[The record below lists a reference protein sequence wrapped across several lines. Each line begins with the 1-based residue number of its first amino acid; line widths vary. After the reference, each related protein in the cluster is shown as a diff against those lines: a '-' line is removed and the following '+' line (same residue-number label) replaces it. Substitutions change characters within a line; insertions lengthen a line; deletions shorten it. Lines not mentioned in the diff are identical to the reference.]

1 MQVVIAYVTPEDR
14 RERIYVCD
22 AVRLR
27 DDVLECCHVAKIR
40 YFALT
45 GILAIVSVVTGD
57 TLSVSALEE
66 FLASE
71 AMVTAQ

>member
-22 AVRLR
+22 TVRLR
-27 DDVLECCHVAKIR
+27 DEVLVCCHGAKIR
-40 YFALT
+40 CFALT
-45 GILAIVSVVTGD
+45 GILTIVSVVTGD
-57 TLSVSALEE
+57 TLSVSTLAEL
-66 FLASE
+66 LASE